1 MINLIPM
8 PKKIT
13 IKDGYFEYNTVKVLS
28 GSLDGRLNKALLKLP
43 LSDGGAELEIDISGA
58 EGEGYIIDVGTEKI
72 AISADSA
79 AGAFY
84 GIQTLRQLFKDK
96 PIPCCHIED
105 RSDFAYRG
113 FYHDVTR
120 GKVPALETLKA
131 LVDKMAYYKLNSLQL
146 YVEHTY
152 EFEEYADSIVRTGC
166 LTAEEIRALDD
177 FCYDNFIELIPS
189 LSTFGH
195 LFELLQKD
203 RYKHLRELESYN
215 DEELFWIGRMLHH
228 TIDPTNPESF
238 ELVKGIIDQYMPLF
252 RSDKFNICCDE
263 TFDLEIG
270 RHKGMDA
277 GKLYAEFVLKLIK
290 YVRSK
295 GKTVMM
301 WADILLKHPEQVSN
315 LPKDVIFLNWDYA
328 AEPKASKIAA
338 FAEIDR
344 IQIVCPGTQTW
355 SRLCEA
361 VDISIPNI
369 THMAEY
375 GCEYGALG
383 VINTNWG
390 DWGNPCS
397 LELAAYSMVY
407 GAEKSWNTGADEDF
421 DARINALEYKD
432 SCGAEYLKELAAIQ
446 KTAKYSDLVK
456 CYTRHTDKKHCD
468 VEIPEESELI
478 NARDRALALCCKL
491 EKCGIDNEYRSEM
504 LLAAEGTAVIAEL
517 IAKEA
522 GYMSRRCTDTE
533 KWLVK
538 YRHEWLAKNK
548 ESELCEI
555 ERMFR
560 VMEKHK

>member
-8 PKKIT
+8 PKKI
-13 IKDGYFEYNTVKVLS
+13 IINDGYLEKNAVKTLS
-28 GSLDGRLNKALLKLP
+28 GSLDERLNKAILKLP
-43 LSDGGAELEIDISGA
+43 VSDNGAELEINVNGA
-58 EGEGYIIDVGTEKI
+58 EGEGYILDVGTERI
-72 AISADSA
+72 TLAAESV

-84 GIQTLRQLFKDK
+84 GIQTLRQLFKEEQ
-96 PIPCCHIED
+96 IPCCHIED
-105 RSDFAYRG
+105 KPDFAYRG

-120 GKVPALETLKA
+120 GKVPTLETLKA
-131 LVDKMAYYKLNSLQL
+131 LVDKMAYCKLNSLQL

-152 EFEEYADSIVRTGC
+152 EFKEYADSIGRTGC

-177 FCYDNFIELIPS
+177 YCYDNFIELIPS

-203 RYKHLRELESYN
+203 RYKHLRELASYN
-215 DEELFWIGRMLHH
+215 DEEQFWIGRMLHH

-238 ELVKGIIDQYMPLF
+238 ELVKSLIDQYMPLF

-270 RHKGMDA
+270 RHKGMDT
-277 GKLYAEFVLKLIK
+277 GKLYTDFVLKLIE
-290 YVRSK
+290 YVQSK
-295 GKTVMM
+295 GKKVMM
-301 WADILLKHPEQVSN
+301 WADILLKHPEQVTN

-328 AEPKASKIAA
+328 PEPKKSKIAV
-338 FAEIDR
+338 FAEVDR
-344 IQIVCPGTQTW
+344 CQIVCPGTQTW

-361 VDISIPNI
+361 LDVSIPNI
-369 THMAEY
+369 THMIEY
-375 GCEYGALG
+375 GREYGAQG
-383 VINTNWG
+383 VLNTNWG

-397 LELAAYSMVY
+397 IELAMYSMVY
-407 GAEKSWNTGADEDF
+407 GAEKSWNTEAAEDF
-421 DARINALEYKD
+421 DVRINALEYKD
-432 SCGAEYLKELAAIQ
+432 SRGAEYLKELAEIQ

-456 CYTRHTDKKHCD
+456 CYTRHTDKKHCE
-468 VEIPEESELI
+468 VEIPEESKLL
-478 NARDRALALCCKL
+478 NARDSALLLCKKL
-491 EKCGIDNEYRSEM
+491 EESKIDNEYRGEM
-504 LLAAEGTAVIAEL
+504 LIAAEGIAVVAEL

-522 GYMSRRCTDTE
+522 GYTFKRLTDTE

-538 YRHEWLAKNK
+538 YRRKWLAKNK

-560 VMEKHK
+560 VMEKA